1 MEREPLKVKR
11 VPRRAQ
17 QSAVG
22 DGFTITQF
30 QDPPETEAQMRR
42 RFGQNELHPRL
53 VNLEL
58 NKDSRGYRAVYPQVT
73 REYLAG
79 GNRLKPPHQQNL
91 MKPGSWSQPLRNN
104 WGELPRP
111 EGGNFLKDHH
121 TAKSGHNIE
130 ETRHFIP
137 NTTASTQISATGRL
151 GQYCSNKS
159 RNANANTAW
168 SPLERNRKPKLLA
181 KQPERYATSSFFI

>member
-91 MKPGSWSQPLRNN
+91 MKTGSWSQPLRNN

-137 NTTASTQISATGRL
+137 NTTASTQRFQQPAGW
-151 GQYCSNKS
+151 G
-159 RNANANTAW
+159 NTAQA
-168 SPLERNRKPKLLA
+168 N
-181 KQPERYATSSFFI
+181 PEMRTPAQRGPH